1 MEIGVALSKRFG
13 LKAGVL
19 ECFRHCAVCLGV
31 VQYRGFASSM
41 FREDALP
48 TLDEVEKNYYLLKP
62 ILKLHPTKKPS
73 TFAIADSLLML
84 NRMTNGLLMRNV
96 GAGERQEHALQEA
109 RWDAVQEGPR
119 PKVPGKARGSQETG
133 WACAGGGGG
142 GLVCESAFGSA
153 GCSCSPAAQGLRK
166 QAAGNWLH
174 ARVPHRRTS
183 SRGSSANCA
192 ECSGKRKPLLG
203 RSCMS

>member
-133 WACAGGGGG
+133 WACAGGGEAALFASPRSGAPVVLVAQPPRASGNRRQETGCTRASPTGG
-142 GLVCESAFGSA
+142 QAREDHRQTAPNV
-153 GCSCSPAAQGLRK
+153 PAS
-166 QAAGNWLH
+166 GNL
-174 ARVPHRRTS
+174 
-183 SRGSSANCA
+183 SSADRA
-192 ECSGKRKPLLG
+192 
-203 RSCMS
+203 

>member
-1 MEIGVALSKRFG
+1 
-13 LKAGVL
+13 
-19 ECFRHCAVCLGV
+19 
-31 VQYRGFASSM
+31 M

-73 TFAIADSLLML
+73 TFAIADSLLMH

-96 GAGERQEHALQEA
+96 RAGERQEHALQEA

-142 GLVCESAFGSA
+142 GLVCESAFGRKLVARARPPQADKLARIIGKLRRMFRQAETSPRPIVHELKQLLQRAPAKPRTPRISA
-153 GCSCSPAAQGLRK
+153 Q
-166 QAAGNWLH
+166 
-174 ARVPHRRTS
+174 
-183 SRGSSANCA
+183 
-192 ECSGKRKPLLG
+192 EII
-203 RSCMS
+203 